1 MLKEVHLRNY
11 VLIDR
16 LDIDF
21 KDGFSVMTGETGAG
35 KSIILGAMNLLLG
48 GRADSKTL
56 IQGTDKCTIEGTFSI
71 AGYGLEQFFAEN
83 ELDFD
88 PDETIMRRE
97 LSASGK
103 SRAFINDTPVTLTQ
117 LRDLG
122 CRLIDIHSQHQNLA
136 LGTQSFQL
144 DVVDT
149 IAANGSVKTAYEQS
163 FDNWTGLKTRLA
175 QLKKEFESD
184 NTDREYLEFQLE
196 GLDSAKLTDG
206 EQEELEQESDIL
218 DHAEDI
224 KQDLFGASQIM
235 SADEEGCIQKLRS
248 AMQSLRAA
256 SKNYPQAQELAERL
270 DSCIIELKD
279 IAETVEDAQESI
291 NFDPARLEQVNER
304 LDLIYSLEKK
314 HKKDNIAQLLEYAE
328 SIRKRLDRTGSYEF
342 DIEQLTKQVESAR
355 LEMEKHAAEL
365 SKTRKKASDIII
377 KDIKELLMPLGIPNV
392 QFNIEMQPA
401 SGYDRTGHDDLR
413 FMFSA
418 NKSVPMQELQTV
430 ASGGEIARVMLCIK
444 SLLAGARA
452 LPTVIF
458 DEIDTGVSGAVAEK
472 MALLMKQMSADGRQV
487 LAITHLPQIAAI
499 GQTHYKVFKT
509 DDNDATHTRIAVL
522 SGDDRIREI
531 AGMMSGTT
539 LTQAALD
546 NAKALIDNNG
556 R

>member
-1 MLKEVHLRNY
+1 MLKEVHIRNY

-56 IQGTDKCTIEGTFSI
+56 IQGADKCTIEGIFSI
-71 AGYGLEQFFAEN
+71 AGYGLEQFFADN

-88 PDETIMRRE
+88 PNETIMRRE
-97 LSASGK
+97 LSISGK
-103 SRAFINDTPVTLTQ
+103 SRAFINDTPVTLVQ

-144 DVVDT
+144 DVVDA
-149 IAANGSVKTAYEQS
+149 IAANNDLKTAYQQC
-163 FDNWTGLKTRLA
+163 FDNWSGLKTRLA
-175 QLKKEFESD
+175 KLKAEFESD
-184 NTDREYLEFQLE
+184 NTDREYLEFQLQ

-218 DHAEDI
+218 DHAEEI
-224 KQDLFGASQIM
+224 KQELFGASQLL
-235 SADEEGCIQKLRS
+235 SGDEEGCLQKLRS
-248 AMQSLRAA
+248 VLQSLRAA
-256 SKNYPQAQELAERL
+256 SKNYPQAQELADRME
-270 DSCIIELKD
+270 SCLIELKD
-279 IAETVEDAQESI
+279 IAQTVDDAQESVY
-291 NFDPARLEQVNER
+291 FDPARLEQVNER
-304 LDLIYSLEKK
+304 LDLIYTLEKK
-314 HKKDNIAQLLEYAE
+314 HKKDTISQLLELAQN
-328 SIRKRLDRTGSYEF
+328 IRTRLERTGSYEF
-342 DIEQLTKQVESAR
+342 DIEQLTKQTESAR
-355 LEMEKHAAEL
+355 IEMEKQAANL
-365 SKTRKKASDIII
+365 SATRKKAADTII
-377 KDIKELLMPLGIPNV
+377 KDIKELLVPLGIPNV
-392 QFNIEMQPA
+392 QFNIEIQPA
-401 SGYDRTGHDDLR
+401 NGFDRNGHDDLK

-418 NKSVPMQELQTV
+418 NKSVPMQELSSV

-444 SLLAGARA
+444 SLMAGARA
-452 LPTVIF
+452 LPTIIF

-472 MALLMKQMSADGRQV
+472 MALLMKQMSAGNRQV
-487 LAITHLPQIAAI
+487 LAITHLPQIAAL

-509 DDNDATHTRIAVL
+509 DEKDATHTRISVL
-522 SGDDRIREI
+522 RGDDRIREI
-531 AGMMSGTT
+531 AGMMSGSK

>member
-1 MLKEVHLRNY
+1 MLKEVHIRNY

-218 DHAEDI
+218 DHAEEI

-342 DIEQLTKQVESAR
+342 DIEQLTKQVENAR

>member
-1 MLKEVHLRNY
+1 MLKEVHIRNY

-21 KDGFSVMTGETGAG
+21 RDGFSVMTGETGAG

-56 IQGTDKCTIEGTFSI
+56 IQGAEKCTIEGIFSI

-122 CRLIDIHSQHQNLA
+122 CRLIDIHSQHQKLA
-136 LGTQSFQL
+136 LGTQTFQL

-149 IAANGSVKTAYEQS
+149 IAANDPVKAAYEQS
-163 FDNWTGLKTRLA
+163 FDNWTEIKTRLA
-175 QLKKEFESD
+175 RLKKEFESD

-196 GLDSAKLTDG
+196 GIDSAKLTDG
-206 EQEELEQESDIL
+206 EQEELEQESEIL
-218 DHAEDI
+218 DHAEEI
-224 KQDLFGASQIM
+224 KQDLFSASQTLL
-235 SADEEGCIQKLRS
+235 ADEDGCIRKLRS
-248 AMQSLRAA
+248 ALQSLRSA
-256 SKNYPQAQELAERL
+256 SKNYPQAQDLAERL

-279 IAETVEDAQESI
+279 IADTVDDAQESV

-314 HKKDNIAQLLEYAE
+314 HKKDDIAQLLEYAE
-328 SIRKRLDRTGSYEF
+328 SIRKRLDRTGSYQF
-342 DIEQLTKQVESAR
+342 DIEQLTKQTESAR
-355 LEMEKHAAEL
+355 LEMEKHASEL
-365 SKTRKKASDIII
+365 SKTRKKAADVII

-392 QFNIEMQPA
+392 QFSIEMQPSA
-401 SGYDRTGHDDLR
+401 GFDRTGHDDLK

-418 NKSVPMQELQTV
+418 NKSVPMQELQAV

-444 SLLAGARA
+444 SLMAGARA
-452 LPTVIF
+452 LPTIIF

-472 MALLMKQMSADGRQV
+472 MALLMKQMSAGNRQV
-487 LAITHLPQIAAI
+487 LAITHLPQIAAL

-509 DDNDATHTRIAVL
+509 DEKDATHTRITVL
-522 SGDDRIREI
+522 NGDDRIREI
-531 AGMMSGTT
+531 AGMMSGST

>member
-1 MLKEVHLRNY
+1 MLKEVHIRNY

-16 LDIDF
+16 LDISF

-56 IQGTDKCTIEGTFSI
+56 IQGAEKCTIEGVFSI
-71 AGYGLEQFFAEN
+71 AGYGLDQFFTEN

-88 PDETIMRRE
+88 PDETILRRE

-122 CRLIDIHSQHQNLA
+122 CHLIDIHSQHQNLA

-149 IAANGSVKTAYEQS
+149 IAANGAVKAAYEQS
-163 FDNWTGLKTRLA
+163 FDNWTQLKTRLA

-196 GLDSAKLTDG
+196 GLDNAKLTNG

-224 KQDLFGASQIM
+224 KQELFNAYQIL
-235 SADEEGCIQKLRS
+235 SGDEEGTLQKLRS

-270 DSCIIELKD
+270 DSCLIELKD
-279 IAETVEDAQESI
+279 IAETVDDAQESI
-291 NFDPARLEQVNER
+291 NFDPARLEHVNER

-314 HKKDNIAQLLEYAE
+314 HKKDNIAQLLELAE
-328 SIRKRLDRTGSYEF
+328 SIRARLDRTGSYEF
-342 DIEQLTKQVESAR
+342 DIEQLTKQTQSAR
-355 LEMEKHAAEL
+355 LEMEKQAAEL
-365 SKTRKKASDIII
+365 SRTRKKASDIII

-392 QFNIEMQPA
+392 QFSIEMQPSA
-401 SGYDRTGHDDLR
+401 GFDRTGHDDLR

-418 NKSVPMQELQTV
+418 NKSVPMQELQVV
-430 ASGGEIARVMLCIK
+430 ASGGEIARLMLCIK
-444 SLLAGARA
+444 SLMAGARA
-452 LPTVIF
+452 LPTIIF

-472 MALLMKQMSADGRQV
+472 MALLMKQMSAGNRQV
-487 LAITHLPQIAAI
+487 LAITHLPQIAAL

-509 DDNDATHTRIAVL
+509 DEKDVTHTRITVL
-522 SGDDRIREI
+522 QGDDRIREI
-531 AGMMSGTT
+531 AGMMSGST

-546 NAKALIDNNG
+546 NAKSLIDNNG

>member
-1 MLKEVHLRNY
+1 MLKKIDIRNY

-16 LDIDF
+16 LNIDF
-21 KDGFSVMTGETGAG
+21 RDGFSVMTGETGAG

-56 IQGTDKCTIEGTFSI
+56 IQGADKCTIEGTFSI

-83 ELDFD
+83 ELDYD

-149 IAANGSVKTAYEQS
+149 IAANGSAKAAYEQS
-163 FDNWTGLKTRLA
+163 FDKWTELRTRLA
-175 QLKKEFESD
+175 QLKKDFESD

-196 GLDSAKLTDG
+196 GIDSAKLTDG

-218 DHAEDI
+218 DHAEEI
-224 KQDLFGASQIM
+224 KQELFGASQIL
-235 SADEEGCIQKLRS
+235 SGDEDSSIQRLRS

-279 IAETVEDAQESI
+279 IAETVDDAQESV

-314 HKKDNIAQLLEYAE
+314 HKKENIAQLLEYAE

-355 LEMEKHAAEL
+355 LEMEKQAANL

-401 SGYDRTGHDDLR
+401 SGFDRTGHDDLR

-444 SLLAGARA
+444 SLMAGARA

-472 MALLMKQMSADGRQV
+472 MALLMKRMSADGRQV

-509 DDNDATHTRIAVL
+509 DENDATHTRITVL

-531 AGMMSGTT
+531 AGMMSGST

-546 NAKALIDNNG
+546 NAKALIENNG

>member
-1 MLKEVHLRNY
+1 MLKKIDIRNY

-16 LDIDF
+16 LNIDF
-21 KDGFSVMTGETGAG
+21 RDGFSVMTGETGAG

-56 IQGTDKCTIEGTFSI
+56 IQGADKCTIEGTFSI

-83 ELDFD
+83 ELDYD
-88 PDETIMRRE
+88 SDETIMRRE

-149 IAANGSVKTAYEQS
+149 IAANGSAKAAYEQS
-163 FDNWTGLKTRLA
+163 FDKWTELRTRLA

-196 GLDSAKLTDG
+196 GIDSAKLTDG

-218 DHAEDI
+218 DHAEEI
-224 KQDLFGASQIM
+224 KQELFGASQIL
-235 SADEEGCIQKLRS
+235 SGDEDSSIQRLRS

-279 IAETVEDAQESI
+279 IAETVDDAQESV

-314 HKKDNIAQLLEYAE
+314 HKKENIAQLLEYAE

>member
-1 MLKEVHLRNY
+1 MLKKIDIRNY

-16 LDIDF
+16 LNIDF
-21 KDGFSVMTGETGAG
+21 RDGFSVMTGETGAG

-56 IQGTDKCTIEGTFSI
+56 IQGADKCTIEGTFSI

-83 ELDFD
+83 ELDYD

-149 IAANGSVKTAYEQS
+149 IAANGSAKAAYEQS
-163 FDNWTGLKTRLA
+163 FDKWTELRTRLA

-196 GLDSAKLTDG
+196 GIDSAKLTDG

-218 DHAEDI
+218 DHAEEI
-224 KQDLFGASQIM
+224 KQELFGASQIL
-235 SADEEGCIQKLRS
+235 SGDEDSSIQRLRS

-279 IAETVEDAQESI
+279 IAETIDDAQESV

-314 HKKDNIAQLLEYAE
+314 HKKENIAQLLEYAE

-355 LEMEKHAAEL
+355 LEMEKQAANL

-392 QFNIEMQPA
+392 QFNIEIQPA
-401 SGYDRTGHDDLR
+401 SGFDRTGHDDLR

-444 SLLAGARA
+444 SLMAGARA

-472 MALLMKQMSADGRQV
+472 MALLMKRMSADGRQV

-509 DDNDATHTRIAVL
+509 DENDATHTRIAVL

-531 AGMMSGTT
+531 AGMMSGST

-546 NAKALIDNNG
+546 NAKALIENNG

>member
-1 MLKEVHLRNY
+1 MLKEVHIRNY

-21 KDGFSVMTGETGAG
+21 RDGFSVMTGETGAG

-48 GRADSKTL
+48 GRADSKA
-56 IQGTDKCTIEGTFSI
+56 IRQGADKCTIEGCFRIT
-71 AGYGLEQFFAEN
+71 GYGLDLFFRDN
-83 ELDFD
+83 NLDYD
-88 PDETIMRRE
+88 PEETIMRRE

-149 IAANGSVKTAYEQS
+149 IASNGAAQTAYEQS
-163 FDNWTGLKTRLA
+163 FDRWSELKTRLTR
-175 QLKKEFESD
+175 LKAEFESD

-196 GLDSAKLTDG
+196 GLDSARLTDG
-206 EQEELEQESDIL
+206 EQEELEKEADIL
-218 DHAEDI
+218 DHAEEI
-224 KQDLFGASQIM
+224 KQELFGASQIM
-235 SADEEGCIQKLRS
+235 SGDEDGCIQRLRMALQSLRS
-248 AMQSLRAA
+248 AQ
-256 SKNYPQAQELAERL
+256 KNYPQAHELAERL
-270 DSCIIELKD
+270 ESCLIELKD
-279 IAETVEDAQESI
+279 IADTTDDAQENI

-304 LDLIYSLEKK
+304 LDLIYSLLKK
-314 HKKDNIAQLLEYAE
+314 HKKENIAQLLELAE
-328 SIRKRLDRTGSYEF
+328 SIRARLDRTGSYEF
-342 DIEQLTKQVESAR
+342 DIEQLTKQTESAR
-355 LEMEKHAAEL
+355 IEMEKTAAQL
-365 SKTRKKASDIII
+365 TKTRRNASDTII
-377 KDIKELLMPLGIPNV
+377 KDIKELLVPLGIPNV
-392 QFNIEMQPA
+392 QFGIDIQPA
-401 SGYDRTGHDDLR
+401 AGFDRTGHDDLR

-418 NKSVPMQELQTV
+418 NRSVPMQDISQV

-444 SLLAGARA
+444 SLMAGARA
-452 LPTVIF
+452 LPTIIF
-458 DEIDTGVSGAVAEK
+458 DEIDTGVSGAVAER
-472 MALLMKQMSADGRQV
+472 MAMLMKQMSDGNRQV
-487 LAITHLPQIAAI
+487 LAITHLPQIAAL

-509 DDNDATHTRIAVL
+509 DDHEATHTRIAVL
-522 SGDDRIREI
+522 EGDDRIREI
-531 AGMMSGTT
+531 AGMMSGST

>member
-1 MLKEVHLRNY
+1 MLKEVHIRNY

-21 KDGFSVMTGETGAG
+21 NDGFSVMTGETGAG

-48 GRADSKTL
+48 GRADTRTL
-56 IQGTDKCTIEGTFSI
+56 RQGADKCTIEGCFSI
-71 AGYGLEQFFAEN
+71 AGYGLEQFFKDN

-88 PDETIMRRE
+88 PNDTIMRRE

-103 SRAFINDTPVTLTQ
+103 SRAFINDTPVTLNQ

-149 IAANGSVKTAYEQS
+149 IAANDTVKNAYEHS
-163 FDNWTGLKTRLA
+163 FDNWTNLKNRLL
-175 QLKKEFESD
+175 QLKAEFESD

-196 GLDSAKLTDG
+196 GLDSAKLIDG
-206 EQEELEQESDIL
+206 EQEQLEQESDIL
-218 DHAEDI
+218 EHAEEI
-224 KQDLFGASQIM
+224 KQELFNVSQIM
-235 SADEEGCIQKLRS
+235 SADEEGCIRKLRS
-248 AMQSLRAA
+248 ALQSLHNAR
-256 SKNYPQAQELAERL
+256 KNYPQAQELAERL

-279 IAETVEDAQESI
+279 ISETVDDAQDNI
-291 NFDPARLEQVNER
+291 NFDPARLEQVNDR
-304 LDLIYSLEKK
+304 LDLIYSLLKK
-314 HKKDNIAQLLEYAE
+314 HKKENIAQLLELAE
-328 SIRKRLDRTGSYEF
+328 SIRTRLNRTGSYEL
-342 DIEQLTKQVESAR
+342 DIEQLTRQTESAR
-355 LEMEKHAAEL
+355 LDMEKKAAEL
-365 SKTRKKASDIII
+365 SKTRKKASESII

-392 QFNIEMQPA
+392 QFHIDIQP
-401 SGYDRTGHDDLR
+401 SIGFDRTGHDDLR

-418 NKSVPMQELQTV
+418 NKSVPMQELQAV

-444 SLLAGARA
+444 TLMAGARA
-452 LPTVIF
+452 LPTIIF

-472 MALLMKQMSADGRQV
+472 MALLMKQMSAGNRQV
-487 LAITHLPQIAAI
+487 LAITHLPQIAAL

-509 DDNDATHTRIAVL
+509 DEKDATHTRIAVL
-522 SGDDRIREI
+522 EGDDRIREI
-531 AGMMSGTT
+531 AGMMSGST

-546 NAKALIDNNG
+546 NAKALIKGNG

>member
-1 MLKEVHLRNY
+1 MLKEVHIRNY

-16 LDIDF
+16 LDIEF
-21 KDGFSVMTGETGAG
+21 RDGFSVMTGETGAG

-56 IQGTDKCTIEGTFSI
+56 IQGADKCTIEGTFSI
-71 AGYGLEQFFAEN
+71 AGYGLEQFFQDN

-88 PDETIMRRE
+88 PNETIMRRE

-149 IAANGSVKTAYEQS
+149 IAANGPVKAAYEQS
-163 FDNWTGLKTRLA
+163 FDSWSALKA
-175 QLKKEFESD
+175 QLARLKAEFESD

-196 GLDSAKLTDG
+196 GLDNAHLKDG
-206 EQEELEQESDIL
+206 ELQELEQESDIL
-218 DHAEDI
+218 EHAEEI
-224 KQDLFGASQIM
+224 KQDLFSASQIM
-235 SADEEGCIQKLRS
+235 SGDEDGCLQKLRS
-248 AMQSLRAA
+248 ALQSLRAA

-270 DSCIIELKD
+270 DSCLIELKD
-279 IAETVEDAQESI
+279 ISETIDDDQEGI

-304 LDLIYSLEKK
+304 LDLIYTLLKK
-314 HKKDNIAQLLEYAE
+314 HKKENIAQLIELAE
-328 SIRKRLDRTGSYEF
+328 SIRTRLDRSGSYEF
-342 DIEQLTKQVESAR
+342 DIEKLTAQVEAAR
-355 LEMEKHAAEL
+355 KEMEKRAAEL
-365 SKTRKKASDIII
+365 TGSRKKASDTII
-377 KDIKELLMPLGIPNV
+377 KDIKALLVPLGIPNV
-392 QFNIEMQPA
+392 QFGIEIQPA
-401 SGYDRTGHDDLR
+401 AAYDRTGHDDLK

-418 NKSVPMQELQTV
+418 NKAVPMQEISQV
-430 ASGGEIARVMLCIK
+430 ASGGEIARVMLSVK
-444 SLLAGARA
+444 SLIASVRT
-452 LPTVIF
+452 LPTIIF

-472 MALLMKQMSADGRQV
+472 MALLMEKMAGGGRQV
-487 LAITHLPQIAAI
+487 LAITHLPQIAAL
-499 GQTHYKVFKT
+499 GHTHYKVYKT
-509 DDNDATHTRIAVL
+509 EEKDATRTRIAQL
-522 SGDDRIREI
+522 DYNDRIREI
-531 AGMMSGTT
+531 ASMMSGAK